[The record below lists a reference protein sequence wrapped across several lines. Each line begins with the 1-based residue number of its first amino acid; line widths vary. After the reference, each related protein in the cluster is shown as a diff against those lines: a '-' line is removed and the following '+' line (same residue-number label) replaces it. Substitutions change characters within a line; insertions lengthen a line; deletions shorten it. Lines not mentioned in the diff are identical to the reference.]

1 MNISLTE
8 ELEDLVRRR
17 VESGH
22 YGSATEVIYA
32 GLRLLERE
40 EKNRETR
47 IAAMRAKVEEGI
59 AQAER
64 GELLDGE
71 EAVARVKRRAAAKK
85 RHARE

>member
-17 VESGH
+17 VESRH
-22 YGSATEVIYA
+22 YGSATEVIRA

-47 IAAMRAKVEEGI
+47 IAAIRAKVEEGI

-71 EAVARVKRRAAAKK
+71 EAIARVKRRAAAKK
-85 RHARE
+85 RHAKE

>member
-1 MNISLTE
+1 MNILLTE
-8 ELEDLVRRR
+8 ELEELVRRR

-22 YGSATEVIYA
+22 YGSAAEVIRA

-47 IAAMRAKVEEGI
+47 IAAMRTKVEEGI

-71 EAVARVKRRAAAKK
+71 EAIARVKMRAAAKK
-85 RHARE
+85 RHAKE

>member
-1 MNISLTE
+1 MNVSLTE

-17 VESGH
+17 VESGQ
-22 YGSATEVIYA
+22 YRSATEVIRA

-64 GELLDGE
+64 GELLGGE
-71 EAVARVKRRAAAKK
+71 EAIARVMRRAAAKK
-85 RHARE
+85 RLATE